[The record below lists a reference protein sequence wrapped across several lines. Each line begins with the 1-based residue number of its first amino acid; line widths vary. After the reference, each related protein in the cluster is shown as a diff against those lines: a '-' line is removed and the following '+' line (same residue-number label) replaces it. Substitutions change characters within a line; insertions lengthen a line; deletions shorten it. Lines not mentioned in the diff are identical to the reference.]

1 MTESDKNS
9 LTSDNLLRKY
19 QQLQEEVRSS
29 RRIDESVVMKLI
41 AKKTK
46 IQAPT
51 LTLPSLSKRPEL
63 ETSTN
68 LVVANK
74 LDAISSVKL
83 KKPVLKPK
91 AKKHKQWRLKR
102 VLVGHNGWV
111 RCLAIDPSNEFFAS
125 GSTDSTI
132 RFWDMASGSLKLTLT
147 GHVSSIRAMAIS
159 KMFTYLFSASEDKS
173 VRCWDLTTNKCIRKY
188 HGHLSGAYSLSLHP
202 SQPLLATGGRDACV
216 RLWDIRTRHEVFCF
230 EGHEDAINAV
240 VLQSDEPQLYS
251 GSADSTIKLWDIR
264 TGAKLKGLTQHYK
277 GVRALAGHPVEYSF
291 VSGASDGMKVWK
303 FPEGEFMRNIE
314 LKGIINSL
322 DISPEDVLVA
332 GVDDGSIGLFDWG
345 SGDMFQMIKSA
356 PQPGSLEAE
365 AAIFDTKFDLSGL
378 RLLTAECD
386 KTVKVWEQYQS
397 E

>member
-1 MTESDKNS
+1 MSDLTNPDLRLDSLLDKYRHLINDLGNS
-9 LTSDNLLRKY
+9 SSINTSIVKRF
-19 QQLQEEVRSS
+19 
-29 RRIDESVVMKLI
+29 I
-41 AKKTK
+41 AKKNNK
-46 IQAPT
+46 PEPISIQPV
-51 LTLPSLSKRPEL
+51 LSKRQEP
-63 ETSTN
+63 ETSTD

-74 LDAISSVKL
+74 LDVISALKL
-83 KKPVLKPK
+83 KKPLLKPK
-91 AKKHKQWRLKR
+91 PKQHKNWRLKR
-102 VLVGHNGWV
+102 VLVGHTGWV

-132 RFWDMASGSLKLTLT
+132 RFWDMASGTLKLTLT
-147 GHVSSIRAMAIS
+147 GHVSTIRALAIS
-159 KMFTYLFSASEDKS
+159 KTFTYLFSASEDKS

-202 SQPLLATGGRDACV
+202 SQPLLATGGRDAAI

-230 EGHEDAINAV
+230 EGHEDAVNSVI
-240 VLQSDEPQLYS
+240 LQNDEPQLYS

-264 TGAKLKGLTQHYK
+264 TGSKIKGLTQHYK
-277 GVRALAGHPVEYSF
+277 GVRAMVGHPIEYTF
-291 VSGASDGMKVWK
+291 ASGAADGMKVWK

-322 DISPEDVLVA
+322 DVSPEDVLVA
-332 GVDDGSIGLFDWG
+332 GVDNGNIGLFDWS
-345 SGDMFQMIKSA
+345 SGDMFQLINSA

-365 AAIFDTKFDLSGL
+365 AGIFDTKFDLSGL

-386 KTVKVWEQYQS
+386 KTIKVWEQY